1 MYIRFN
7 ETNGRGERGQSVRL
21 GRRVLRLD
29 RLDRRGPRRRR
40 DGRRPVHAPSRAGDV
55 RAAPLRRLAGRAQV
69 QNSSSISDARAHGRV
84 GAVRAEHEWYWRSKA
99 KGQVYPRL
107 SLSRSLEG
115 DSPDSRD

>member
-40 DGRRPVHAPSRAGDV
+40 DRRRPVHASPRVGDV
-55 RAAPLRRLAGRAQV
+55 RAAPLGRLASPNNKMGRNVKSNRWGSMKLQLRR
-69 QNSSSISDARAHGRV
+69 DRA
-84 GAVRAEHEWYWRSKA
+84 K
-99 KGQVYPRL
+99 
-107 SLSRSLEG
+107 
-115 DSPDSRD
+115 SPS